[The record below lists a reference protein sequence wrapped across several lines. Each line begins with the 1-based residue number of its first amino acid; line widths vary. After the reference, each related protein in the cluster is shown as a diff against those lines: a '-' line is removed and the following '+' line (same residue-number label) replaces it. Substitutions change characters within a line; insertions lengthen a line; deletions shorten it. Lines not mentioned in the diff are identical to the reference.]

1 MGRRFLVAALL
12 LLAVAGCGGGSK
24 SNGEAKKSAAQVV
37 ADARQAATSA
47 SSVHISGHIVDNGAP
62 LTIDLTIVKGKGGT
76 GTLAE
81 NGLTFR
87 LVRVGDSVYINGSEA
102 FLRSIAGAGAA
113 AALHGRWL
121 KGSATIGPLAPL
133 SGLTDTQKLFGSAL
147 GQHGTLANRGETTY
161 QGQKVVEIDDTTEG
175 GKLYVAAQG
184 TPYPVA
190 LTGSKQ
196 QGALRFDSWGAG
208 ATLAAPKN
216 AIDLSRLT
224 K

>member
-24 SNGEAKKSAAQVV
+24 SNGEAGKTAAQVV
-37 ADARQAATSA
+37 ADTRHAATSA
-47 SSVHISGHIVDNGAP
+47 SSVHISGHIVDNGSP
-62 LTIDLTIVKGKGGT
+62 LTLDLTIVRGKGGQ

-102 FLRSIAGAGAA
+102 FLRSVAGAGAA

-121 KGSATIGPLAPL
+121 EGSATTGPLAAL

-147 GQHGTLANRGETTY
+147 GQHGTLENKGETTY

-196 QGALRFDSWGAG
+196 QGELRFDRWGAS
-208 ATLAAPKN
+208 ATITAPKG
-216 AIDLSRLT
+216 AVDLSGLT